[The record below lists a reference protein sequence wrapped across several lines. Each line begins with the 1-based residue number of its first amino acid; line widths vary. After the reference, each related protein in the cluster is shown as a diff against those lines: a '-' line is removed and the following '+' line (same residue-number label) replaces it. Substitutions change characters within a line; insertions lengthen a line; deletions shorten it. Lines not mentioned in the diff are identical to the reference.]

1 MKHDLVVYFFFTQSS
16 HITKSTLATFSAYY
30 QSVLENAKH
39 FMPSACGLDMY
50 IDYLIEITLQLRFV
64 LLQNI
69 FAYRKSSLTGL
80 GDVRS
85 LSLIRVLYLEPPATL
100 SNLSIPYAMFWEK
113 ATQKIVQ

>member
-1 MKHDLVVYFFFTQSS
+1 MKHDLVVYFFYTQSS
-16 HITKSTLATFSAYY
+16 YITKSTLATFSAYY

-80 GDVRS
+80 GDVRW
-85 LSLIRVLYLEPPATL
+85 RA
-100 SNLSIPYAMFWEK
+100 
-113 ATQKIVQ
+113 